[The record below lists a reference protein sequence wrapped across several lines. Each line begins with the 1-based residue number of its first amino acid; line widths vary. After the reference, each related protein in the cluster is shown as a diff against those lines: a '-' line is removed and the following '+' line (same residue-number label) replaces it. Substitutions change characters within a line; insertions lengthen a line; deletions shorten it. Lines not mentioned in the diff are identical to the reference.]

1 MEFEMNRGP
10 GGGRQRRITGN
21 DQGGGRR
28 GSGLGL
34 GPFGRKQG
42 YSGRPGM
49 GSVGGS
55 GAGRS
60 RGGGGSIIIII
71 IVAFLLLGGG
81 GGLFSGLFGGGGS
94 TVGTAVAG
102 GALSTLGTLLGGG
115 GSDYSSVGSVSGAWT
130 ASPNTG
136 RLDSSVAEGSR
147 AKYTSA
153 GSAKSATVM
162 VYLCGADL
170 ESKNGMATSDLT
182 EMTKANISSDVD
194 VIVYTGGASAWKN
207 SIVSN
212 KVNQIYKVETGGLRC
227 LVKDDGKD
235 SMVKPATLT
244 RFIKYCTENY
254 PADRYELIFWDH
266 GGGTL
271 SAFGYDEKNPGAG
284 SMTLKGI
291 NQALNA
297 AGTKFDFIGFDA
309 CLMATLE
316 TGLMLD
322 RHADYLIASEET
334 EPGVGWYYTDW
345 LTKLSDN
352 PSVPTVELGK
362 KIVDDYSN
370 YCDKNCSGQKTTLSV
385 VDLAQLSSTVPE
397 DLRAFSESTTELIE
411 SNNYKQVSDAR
422 SSSREF
428 AQSSKID
435 QVDLVHLA
443 YNIGTS
449 DAKKLASSLLGA
461 VKYNRTSSNMTNA
474 YGISVYFPYRRT
486 AKVESAVE
494 TFEAI
499 GMDDQ
504 YSRCIQSFASVET
517 GGQAAS
523 GGGVFS
529 TLFGE
534 GYSSPISAGSIGDI
548 LQGLTEY
555 SGFFG
560 RTVDVGRTAEYI
572 SKNQFNASALRW
584 VKSDGK
590 NVLDITD
597 DQWDLVHDLQLSVFY
612 DDGEGYIDL
621 GLDCIYNFTEDGKL
635 IGSYDGAWFGI
646 AGQKA
651 AVYLVDYF
659 YDGDNYSITYRVPIM
674 LNDESANLIVVFDNE
689 DSYGY
694 IAGVRYDYDQD
705 ETETIAKELSALEP
719 GDKIDLVCDYYS
731 YDGEYLDSYLFGNRI
746 IYNESIEIGDVNID
760 SSRANAAYLIT
771 DIYNN
776 EFWTPV
782 IP

>member
-1 MEFEMNRGP
+1 
-10 GGGRQRRITGN
+10 
-21 DQGGGRR
+21 
-28 GSGLGL
+28 
-34 GPFGRKQG
+34 
-42 YSGRPGM
+42 M